1 MLLDL
6 EKLFVKWKDFGWTSG
21 TGRRKTACG
30 VRQNLLQMMGR
41 SHRQF
46 GLLFNLK
53 LDLQNPNPS
62 QTEKKRLVGDDS
74 FTLATMPYVL
84 PRFSISRMKRPVS
97 ARAAYG
103 HGGIPTQSE
112 TVLR

>member
-6 EKLFVKWKDFGWTSG
+6 EKLFVKWKDFSWTSG

-74 FTLATMPYVL
+74 FTPGNNALCPAEVQYFKNEATGVGSSCL
-84 PRFSISRMKRPVS
+84 RPWRNS
-97 ARAAYG
+97 N
-103 HGGIPTQSE
+103 S
-112 TVLR
+112 